1 MQMNSWA
8 YEGICRLIEKGCKR
22 IGIAVGQMENDAA
35 TEDRYR
41 GCVQALEDNGIALPE
56 ELILREVEDINR
68 VLQGKKLPDALFAL
82 NEIAVGQCIRSF
94 LKEKWEWKKIIFIGM
109 DAEKTAKLLEDEM
122 LSVERD
128 GRKQGKEAVK
138 LLLEAF
144 DTEENDRI
152 RGKRVMIPYKVTGV

>member
-1 MQMNSWA
+1 M
-8 YEGICRLIEKGCKR
+8 
-22 IGIAVGQMENDAA
+22 
-35 TEDRYR
+35 
-41 GCVQALEDNGIALPE
+41 
-56 ELILREVEDINR
+56 
-68 VLQGKKLPDALFAL
+68 
-82 NEIAVGQCIRSF
+82 
-94 LKEKWEWKKIIFIGM
+94 GM

-152 RGKRVMIPYKVTGV
+152 RGKE